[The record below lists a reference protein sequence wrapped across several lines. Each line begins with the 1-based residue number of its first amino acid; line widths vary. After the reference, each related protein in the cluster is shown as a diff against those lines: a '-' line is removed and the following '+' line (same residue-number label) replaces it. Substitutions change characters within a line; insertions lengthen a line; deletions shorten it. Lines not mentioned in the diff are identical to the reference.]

1 MKKLI
6 SILCVILFATIT
18 FAQGKYTIPTPT
30 DLQKYQTAAWQW
42 NGAYIT
48 LISYAKSLGKS
59 VEDAGSSIGDIIK
72 VTWNK
77 EAGFDGFVNGMLYVY
92 VTFAPNGTVEIME
105 QTDNRIQFI
114 VKNFYPP
121 LKETLATFNV
131 TYEEYL
137 KFFDLTI
144 SKLAEYMGSKYSQ
157 KDSDG
162 NLMVTIEKK

>member
-6 SILCVILFATIT
+6 VILCVSLCATLT
-18 FAQGKYTIPTPT
+18 FAQVKFTVPAPT

-48 LISYAKSLGKS
+48 LINYAKSLGKS

-77 EAGFDGFVNGMLYVY
+77 ENGFDGFVNGMLYVY
-92 VTFAPNGTVEIME
+92 VTFAPNGTVEITE
-105 QTDNRIQFI
+105 QTENKIQFI

-121 LKETLATFNV
+121 LKQSLAVFNV

-137 KFFDLTI
+137 KFFDFTI
-144 SKLAEYMGSKYSQ
+144 SKLAEYMGSTYTQ
-157 KDSDG
+157 KDNEG
-162 NLMVTIEKK
+162 NLIVTIEKK